1 MDKKMKQ
8 NVIAGSIIGALVLGG
23 AGTYF
28 YTNSSS
34 IGGSSTSVPSKK
46 IAENKELKG
55 TMVTNLGTI
64 SMTMDGKKAPQGV
77 SVFKDLADKKFF
89 NGTKCH
95 RLVTESIYI
104 LQCGDPNG
112 DGTGG
117 PSFEWGPVENAPANN
132 QYKAGDIAVAR
143 HANDA
148 NSQGSQFF
156 IVYKDS
162 KIPADSA
169 GGYSVIGKV
178 TSGLDLI
185 QKAAKQGT
193 KDGSNDG
200 TPKQEVKID
209 NFQLTQ

>member
-1 MDKKMKQ
+1 MNNKTKQ

-23 AGTYF
+23 AGAYF
-28 YTNSSS
+28 YTNSGS
-34 IGGSSTSVPSKK
+34 IGASSTSVPSKK

-64 SMTMDGKKAPQGV
+64 SITMDGKKAPQGV

-95 RLVTESIYI
+95 RLVTEGIYV
-104 LQCGDPNG
+104 LQCGDPDGN
-112 DGTGG
+112 GTGG
-117 PSFEWGPVENAPANN
+117 PGFEWGPVENAPANN

-143 HANDA
+143 QADNA

-156 IVYKDS
+156 IVYQDS
-162 KIPADSA
+162 EIPADSA
-169 GGYSVIGKV
+169 GGYSIIGKV
-178 TSGLDLI
+178 TSGLDLV

-193 KDGSNDG
+193 QDGSSDG
-200 TPKQEVKID
+200 TPKQEVKIE